1 MKEQSIILLFKDR
14 WKSGTWNKCAVL
26 LNPHLHL
33 EESMK
38 RMEEIEGLPYDWVG
52 YYLHVFDLLS
62 CSQKTFLRNFRGP
75 ILEWLGIPA
84 AYHCASQPFH
94 IVNYQQP
101 YITPPMIFI
110 MMR

>member
-1 MKEQSIILLFKDR
+1 
-14 WKSGTWNKCAVL
+14 
-26 LNPHLHL
+26 
-33 EESMK
+33 
-38 RMEEIEGLPYDWVG
+38 MEEIEGLPYDWVG

-75 ILEWLGIPA
+75 ILKWLGIPA

-101 YITPPMIFI
+101 YITPPHDFYNDAMNEDVDNGWIVNGVYDI
-110 MMR
+110 E